1 MFKRFAVV
9 LLASYAMTAGLFIAG
24 YVASSLLV
32 DYRYAVAFWMSGW
45 PTVALLSASFLVCWK
60 FLKVR

>member
-1 MFKRFAVV
+1 MLKRFVMV

-24 YVASSLLV
+24 YVATSLLV
-32 DYRYAVAFWMSGW
+32 DYRYADAVWMSGW
-45 PTVALLSASFLVCWK
+45 TTVALWSASFLVCWK